1 MTSRHRDGIVCGE
14 IVSQSVSEFVMTSS
28 SPAIQVDRATLQ
40 QLIVKLLQRKGM
52 FIAEA
57 EIVAERLIDADS
69 DGRPQDGTGS
79 LPEILDAMD
88 LGDIDPRARVITI
101 SETPAIA
108 VLDGSTGV
116 GHVAT
121 TKAMLM
127 AIEKAAVVGTGTVI
141 IKNSRP
147 CGDLGGI
154 ARLAAG
160 RNQVGMVATSFPDG
174 HDMLAWS
181 VPRPDGRRPL
191 VQRHRH
197 EGLDQQ
203 FASFGALLSAGLAGS
218 DLPPRKRKPV
228 RAANVVEYCLM
239 AINQDLF
246 GAKDSLASKWQ
257 SFMADNT
264 IEPTADSSTTVQ
276 LQADDAQRL
285 AELAAKIKFAV
296 TW

>member
-1 MTSRHRDGIVCGE
+1 MTSP
-14 IVSQSVSEFVMTSS
+14 
-28 SPAIQVDRATLQ
+28 SPKVQVDRTTLQ

-57 EIVAERLIDADS
+57 EIVAERMIDADS
-69 DGRPQDGTGS
+69 DGRPQDGAGA

-127 AIEKAAVVGTGTVI
+127 AVEKAAAVGTGTVI
-141 IKNSRP
+141 IRNSRP

-160 RNQVGMVATSFPDG
+160 RDQIGMVATSFPDG

-181 VPRPDGRRPL
+181 VPRPDGRRPM

-197 EGLDQQ
+197 EGLDLQ
-203 FASFGALLSAGLAGS
+203 FASFGAILSAGLAGGDS
-218 DLPPRKRKPV
+218 PPRKRKAV
-228 RAANVVEYCLM
+228 RAANLVEYSLM
-239 AINQDLF
+239 AISQDLF
-246 GAKDSLASKWQ
+246 GAREALASKWKT
-257 SFMADNT
+257 FMADDSAAAAGDSRSTVT
-264 IEPTADSSTTVQ
+264 I
-276 LQADDAQRL
+276 QASDAQRL

>member
-14 IVSQSVSEFVMTSS
+14 FISQPVSEPVMTSS
-28 SPAIQVDRATLQ
+28 NSAIQVDRATLQ

-52 FIAEA
+52 FVAEA
-57 EIVAERLIDADS
+57 EIVAERMIDAD
-69 DGRPQDGTGS
+69 DHGRPHDGAGS

-121 TKAMLM
+121 TKAMLL
-127 AIEKAAVVGTGTVI
+127 AVEKAAAVGTGTVI
-141 IKNSRP
+141 IRNSRP
-147 CGDLGGI
+147 CGDLGAI
-154 ARLAAG
+154 ARIAAG
-160 RNQVGMVATSFPDG
+160 RDQIGIVATSFPEG

-181 VPRPDGRRPL
+181 VPRPDGRVPI
-191 VQRHRH
+191 VQRQRH
-197 EGLDQQ
+197 EGLDTQ
-203 FASFGALLSAGLAGS
+203 FASFGAILSAGLAGGDS
-218 DLPPRKRKPV
+218 PPRKRKAV
-228 RAANVVEYCLM
+228 RAANLVEYSLM
-239 AINQDLF
+239 AISQDVF
-246 GAKDSLASKWQ
+246 GAKDSFTSKWK
-257 SFMADNT
+257 SFLADDT
-264 IEPTADSSTTVQ
+264 AKAAADSNSTVA
-276 LQADDAQRL
+276 LQAADAQRL